1 MQKSICNFL
10 LHCDFVFLRLFE
22 LSESHSNQVQDP
34 KAESTTSTIQLT
46 WVKPEGGVTGY
57 RVVLTPKGGERSE
70 VKVEDGEATSQ
81 ELTGLVPGREHE
93 IEIYAINGEAESEK
107 VTFRKHTSKWLN
119 TCKAWVKA
127 LNNHD
132 IS

>member
-1 MQKSICNFL
+1 MNQSENFRDKWFVNSRKLNHREIYPVYSTLLVDMQKSICNFL

-57 RVVLTPKGGERSE
+57 RVVLTPKGGQRSE
-70 VKVEDGEATSQ
+70 VKVEDGEATRPRSWR
-81 ELTGLVPGREHE
+81 GWSPV
-93 IEIYAINGEAESEK
+93 ES
-107 VTFRKHTSKWLN
+107 TR
-119 TCKAWVKA
+119 
-127 LNNHD
+127 
-132 IS
+132 